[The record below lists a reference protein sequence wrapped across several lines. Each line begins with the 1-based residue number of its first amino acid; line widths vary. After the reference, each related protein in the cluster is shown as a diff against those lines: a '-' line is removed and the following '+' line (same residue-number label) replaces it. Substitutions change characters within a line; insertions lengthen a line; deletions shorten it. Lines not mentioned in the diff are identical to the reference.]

1 MNTQP
6 RSNDYFALKEEIE
19 KLKGYLNYRTKEK
32 DYFVSVIAEMQKEI
46 NELRKIK
53 EQTPFHQQKIVD
65 FLNSNGIKSDF
76 ETRKKIFEQVYY
88 PSFMGVTIGYYK
100 TEFYE
105 GTEDQNE
112 KIVFLIDNNSLL
124 INALKLL

>member
-1 MNTQP
+1 MNAQP

-46 NELRKIK
+46 NELMEINEPTLFNQK
-53 EQTPFHQQKIVD
+53 EIVD
-65 FLNSNGIKSDF
+65 FLTSNGIKSDF

-88 PSFMGVTIGYYK
+88 PSFFSEKNRTYT
-100 TEFYE
+100 TEIYT
-105 GTEDQNE
+105 GKEDQNK
-112 KIVFLIDNNSLL
+112 KIIFLIDNNSLL